1 MNIRF
6 CQCTRC
12 RRKPLYSSIATL
24 IL

>member
-12 RRKPLYSSIATL
+12 RRKPLHSSIATL